1 MRKKHL
7 WEMLIGL
14 SLLYILDCKPFE
26 MKTTKMNIF
35 LELLIGVR
43 SLFTQRKFQS
53 IRSENEENTYFD

>member
-1 MRKKHL
+1 
-7 WEMLIGL
+7 MLIGL